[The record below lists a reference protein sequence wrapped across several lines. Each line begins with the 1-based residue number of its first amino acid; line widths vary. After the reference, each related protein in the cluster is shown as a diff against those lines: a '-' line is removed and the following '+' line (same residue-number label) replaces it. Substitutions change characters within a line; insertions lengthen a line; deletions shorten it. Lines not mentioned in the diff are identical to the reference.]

1 MSSGPHPMQTRAP
14 MIGGD
19 AASATA
25 ARHYRVF
32 ISYSHEDQD
41 WLQRLR
47 DRRIL
52 VRWFSHPS
60 VRSYLRITIGTPEEA
75 TALARAAKAIVRLAR
90 G

>member
-1 MSSGPHPMQTRAP
+1 MPSQTNF
-14 MIGGD
+14 IL
-19 AASATA
+19 
-25 ARHYRVF
+25 ARPPVLPA
-32 ISYSHEDQD
+32 ED

-60 VRSYLRITIGTPEEA
+60 VRDYLRITIGTPEEA
-75 TALARAAKAIVRLAR
+75 AALARAAKAIVRLAR